1 LLDAIQVNKT
11 GKVTTPQQN
20 HCRPPL
26 KSLFSDNRK
35 AYVGCWG
42 RGAFRGYYL
51 PTVWAIIGEGR
62 IKREKGSLA
71 MPPIDLVRIEQEN
84 SAGVDRKMQSGI
96 LHNIIES
103 ASRHI
108 EGQIRVYTFCG
119 VGEEYARSIDQC
131 SVPGSQH

>member
-1 LLDAIQVNKT
+1 
-11 GKVTTPQQN
+11 
-20 HCRPPL
+20 
-26 KSLFSDNRK
+26 
-35 AYVGCWG
+35 
-42 RGAFRGYYL
+42 
-51 PTVWAIIGEGR
+51 
-62 IKREKGSLA
+62 

-119 VGEEYARSIDQC
+119 VGEEYARSIDLC
-131 SVPGSQH
+131 SVLSKTLFLSHEEVQTQER